1 VKTRCPLRLPISWC
15 LVLFALFAS
24 IEAKADNPADRVK
37 PCVADVLTPLQPGAV
52 HLGGHLGAQID
63 LCLHAR
69 IGAQDVDELVTPFRE
84 RRDQTEWRSEFW
96 GKWITSAIDAWRY
109 SGNSSLGALDERAVA
124 ELLRTQTP
132 DGYIGAYP
140 NGGHLQRWDVW
151 GRKYVLLGLL
161 SWQEA
166 TGDAGALDAAR
177 READFLIGEVGP
189 GRAKPFTN
197 DMWNGMATSS
207 VLEPMILLYR
217 RTGDARYLEFANYIV
232 GEWPT
237 PEGPDLLR
245 KARANIP
252 VFQMFPGPAAVV
264 KEYSD
269 GGHSKAYEMM
279 SCFEG
284 LAELYRTT
292 GNPDYLDAVTK
303 VFSNI
308 RDNEI
313 TVIGSGSD
321 WERWHNG
328 NTRQTEPWVKG
339 METCVTV
346 TWMKLAG
353 QMLRITGDPAYA
365 DEIERSTYNALL
377 GAQAPDGSWWCS
389 HSPLEGMKERAPEQ
403 CGLHQNC
410 CVANGPRGLMLVP
423 QLAVMKGAA
432 GPVVNYYG
440 AMKSLVPLPAGGNVD
455 LEQDSD
461 YPLGDTIRIRIGLDK
476 PRTFV
481 LRLRIPAWSE
491 RNALAIDGASQAAPV
506 MGTYASLDRMWRDGD
521 LVVLQLDMRPRVVR
535 APGHPEYAAI
545 MRGPLVLA
553 RDARLERGSDVNAP
567 VALKTTGDGRVDGML
582 AESPAS
588 KGIWQV
594 FDLPIGKNAA
604 PLRLCDFS
612 SSGNTWD
619 ATSAYRVWMPL
630 ANLKA
635 RDAQSP

>member
-1 VKTRCPLRLPISWC
+1 MTPLKTRCLSRLLISGC
-15 LVLFALFAS
+15 LALFAFV
-24 IEAKADNPADRVK
+24 EAYADSPADKVQPR
-37 PCVADVLTPLQPGAV
+37 VADVLAPLPPGAV
-52 HLGGHLGAQID
+52 RLGGHLGEQID
-63 LCLHAR
+63 LCLRAR
-69 IGAQDVDELVTPFRE
+69 IGAQDVDELIAPFRE
-84 RRDQTEWRSEFW
+84 RRDHTEWRSEFW
-96 GKWITSAIDAWRY
+96 GKWITSSIDAWRY
-109 SGNSSLGALDERAVA
+109 SGSPSLGALDERAVA
-124 ELLRTQTP
+124 DLLRTQTP

-140 NGGHLQRWDVW
+140 DGGHLQRWDVW

-161 SWQEA
+161 SWNEA
-166 TGDAGALDAAR
+166 TGDGAALAAAR

-245 KARANIP
+245 KARAGIP

-292 GNPDYLDAVTK
+292 GNRDYLDAVTK

-328 NTRQTEPWVKG
+328 HTRQTEPWVKG

-353 QMLRITGDPAYA
+353 QMLRLTGDPAYA
-365 DEIERSTYNALL
+365 DEIERSTFNALL
-377 GAQAPDGSWWCS
+377 GAQSPDGTWWCS

-403 CGLHQNC
+403 CDLHQNC
-410 CVANGPRGLMLVP
+410 CVANGPRGMMLVP
-423 QLAVMKGAA
+423 QLAVMRGAA
-432 GPVVNYYG
+432 GPVVNFYG
-440 AMKSLVPLPAGGNVD
+440 AMKALVPLPDGGNVV
-455 LEQDSD
+455 LEQASD
-461 YPLGDTIRIRIGLDK
+461 YPLGNTIRMGIGLDEARK
-476 PRTFV
+476 FV
-481 LRLRIPAWSE
+481 LRLRIPAWSA
-491 RNALAIDGASQAAPV
+491 RNSLTINGAPQLAPAAGA
-506 MGTYASLDRMWRDGD
+506 YASLDRTWHDGD
-521 LVVLQLDMRPRVVR
+521 VVVLQLDIRPRVVR

-545 MRGPLVLA
+545 VRGPLVLA
-553 RDARLERGSDVNAP
+553 RDARLESGSALSSP
-567 VALKTTGDGRVDGML
+567 VSLRTDGEGCLDGML
-582 AESPAS
+582 AEAPTG
-588 KGIWQV
+588 KDIWQV
-594 FDLPIGKNAA
+594 FDLPMGKNSA
-604 PLRLCDFS
+604 PLRLCDFA

-630 ANLKA
+630 AVLA
-635 RDAQSP
+635 P